1 MDSFSSRRLEPS
13 LRSSPSSVQTRLTA
27 YRDPVE
33 QLFWELPRK
42 RQQKLPRKGLIEV
55 LDLVTRGEVDE
66 DDLAQELSLQL
77 SRLPEPVLFVR
88 GRFSSLEHRKRF
100 HAVQRK
106 TFLTLVAPYRW
117 RKRRERVVPKSD
129 PRWQPDPE
137 RPGRLQLVRY
147 AREFRHRTAPE
158 TAENREEER
167 LVSRLELLRIW
178 EGLERLYPEPV
189 VLAALGL
196 TSKSEAAREL
206 RMRKSAAI
214 RLIDEARDRI
224 PKLRSLR

>member
-1 MDSFSSRRLEPS
+1 VTE
-13 LRSSPSSVQTRLTA
+13 
-27 YRDPVE
+27 DPVE
-33 QLFWELPRK
+33 QLFWEPPRK
-42 RQQKLPRKGLIEV
+42 RQRKLLRNGLIEV
-55 LDLVTRGEVDE
+55 LQLITEGEVDA

-100 HAVQRK
+100 HAAQRK

-117 RKRRERVVPKSD
+117 RKRKERVVPKND

-137 RPGRLQLVRY
+137 RPGQRLLVRY
-147 AREFRHRTAPE
+147 AREYRHRTAPE
-158 TAENREEER
+158 TSENREEER
-167 LVSRLELLRIW
+167 LVSRVDLLRIW
-178 EGLERLYPEPV
+178 EGLERFYPEPV

-196 TSKSEAAREL
+196 LSKSQAAREL

-224 PKLRSLR
+224 PELRSQG